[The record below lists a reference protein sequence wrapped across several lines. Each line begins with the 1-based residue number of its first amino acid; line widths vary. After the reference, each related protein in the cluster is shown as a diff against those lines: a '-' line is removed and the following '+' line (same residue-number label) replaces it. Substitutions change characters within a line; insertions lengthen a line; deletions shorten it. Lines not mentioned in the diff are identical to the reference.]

1 MKPANANY
9 PQYWTLFKE
18 NDACFKEKVLHTVAN
33 LVVFMDPAPT
43 TFVKK
48 TKNVHRCTN
57 CGYEW
62 TE

>member
-1 MKPANANY
+1 MMKEVEC
-9 PQYWTLFKE
+9 PQYGAVFKE
-18 NDACFKEKVLHTVAN
+18 KEKGFKEKVLHTVAKM
-33 LVVFMDPAPT
+33 VVFMDPAPT